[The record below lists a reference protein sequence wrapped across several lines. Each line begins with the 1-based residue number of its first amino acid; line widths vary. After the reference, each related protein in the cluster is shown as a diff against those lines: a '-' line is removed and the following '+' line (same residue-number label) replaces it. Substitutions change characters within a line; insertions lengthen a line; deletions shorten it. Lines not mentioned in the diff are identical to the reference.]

1 MTKHTAKALPAESG
15 APSERPETWGEFYA
29 RLTPEE
35 LSDWYDPEITEA
47 ELDEAFGM
55 SFEEQYK
62 KLTGKNLPATAKP
75 ETQGDLWKEIAEEGY
90 DRTYTQEELD
100 RAFGMPFEEQY
111 KKLTG
116 KDLPATAKQ
125 ETQGDLW
132 KEIAEEGYDS
142 MDGAWETLAQRRKA
156 RETESAAAPT
166 APIIED
172 GKTLDELVKGDT
184 FGESLT
190 KWLRSQGA
198 TDQEI
203 WQFMLDN

>member
-1 MTKHTAKALPAESG
+1 MTKHTAKALSAESG
-15 APSERPETWGEFYA
+15 APSERT
-29 RLTPEE
+29 
-35 LSDWYDPEITEA
+35 
-47 ELDEAFGM
+47 
-55 SFEEQYK
+55 
-62 KLTGKNLPATAKP
+62 

-90 DRTYTQEELD
+90 DRTYTREELD

-132 KEIAEEGYDS
+132 KEIAEEGCDS
-142 MDGAWETLAQRRKA
+142 LDGAWEKLAQRQ
-156 RETESAAAPT
+156 ETCETKSVIAPT

-172 GKTLDELVKGDT
+172 GKTLDELIAPNDAIGQY
-184 FGESLT
+184 L
-190 KWLRSQGA
+190 LRTMRADGA

-203 WQFMLDN
+203 WQALVEN